1 MNKFISL
8 SVLTNVK
15 KFLKILSNTH
25 TDTGRKYPSLSSSR
39 QDHTHPVSCACREAA
54 AIQTASKGF
63 FIQRPTIPF
72 VPEQYPVTTSG
83 VDATQFQPLFQIG
96 MGKGRCGGDEDEDET
111 DAYDPSDKGPNSKRG
126 CTDVPCLLLLV
137 AFIAAWV
144 GVGFYSFAFGNPAQL
159 IHPSNSEGEICGR
172 GLHAKRP
179 FLLFFDLSKCARL
192 SSALSGCP
200 TPQVV

>member
-1 MNKFISL
+1 M
-8 SVLTNVK
+8 
-15 KFLKILSNTH
+15 
-25 TDTGRKYPSLSSSR
+25 
-39 QDHTHPVSCACREAA
+39 
-54 AIQTASKGF
+54 
-63 FIQRPTIPF
+63 
-72 VPEQYPVTTSG
+72 TTSG

-96 MGKGRCGGDEDEDET
+96 MGKGRCGEDEDEDET

>member
-1 MNKFISL
+1 MQ
-8 SVLTNVK
+8 
-15 KFLKILSNTH
+15 
-25 TDTGRKYPSLSSSR
+25 RSSCQS
-39 QDHTHPVSCACREAA
+39 
-54 AIQTASKGF
+54 ASKGF

-200 TPQVV
+200 TPQVA